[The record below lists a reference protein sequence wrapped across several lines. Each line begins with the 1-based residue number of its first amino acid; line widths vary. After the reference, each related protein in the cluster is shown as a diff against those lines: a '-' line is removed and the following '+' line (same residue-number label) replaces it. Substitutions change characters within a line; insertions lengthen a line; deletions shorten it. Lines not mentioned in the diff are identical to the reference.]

1 MIILARATYFYPMYV
16 CLNTNVIRQLGLVIS
31 LMEMA
36 LGRVL
41 TNQIPIN
48 RIPIREEEVA
58 PAIAVTRATRAIQ
71 AIQAIRVQVAAA
83 AAQPAALL
91 HRQIPNIEN
100 FSNGY

>member
-1 MIILARATYFYPMYV
+1 MRVKIKNINA
-16 CLNTNVIRQLGLVIS
+16 IRQLGLVIS

-36 LGRVL
+36 RGRVL
-41 TNQIPIN
+41 TNRIQMNQIPI
-48 RIPIREEEVA
+48 RVEEVV
-58 PAIAVTRATRAIQ
+58 PAIAVTR